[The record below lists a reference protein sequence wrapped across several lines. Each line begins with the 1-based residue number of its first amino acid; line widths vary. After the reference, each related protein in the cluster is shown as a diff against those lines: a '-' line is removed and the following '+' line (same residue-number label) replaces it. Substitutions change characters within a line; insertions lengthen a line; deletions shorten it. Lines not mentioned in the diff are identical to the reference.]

1 MSIVIPAA
9 VLAAIVLRPG
19 SHGASSSSQVIAPG
33 APTRATIGSK
43 APDFTL
49 PDLNGT
55 PVRLSHFR
63 GRPVVLTFFA
73 SWCNPCEHDMPVLE
87 KEQQSHGN
95 NVAIVGVNYRDAVG
109 DTRDFVRRLQVTF
122 PTLVEDAVDNPVAA
136 RYDVHAMPDTLFIDK
151 NGVVRERLYG
161 EISTHD
167 LQAAVARLV
176 RA

>member
-19 SHGASSSSQVIAPG
+19 SHGTSSSNQVIAPG

-55 PVRLSHFR
+55 QVRLSHFR

-95 NVAIVGVNYRDAVG
+95 NVAIVGVNK
-109 DTRDFVRRLQVTF
+109 
-122 PTLVEDAVDNPVAA
+122 
-136 RYDVHAMPDTLFIDK
+136 I
-151 NGVVRERLYG
+151 VVRPVWDGTAFVPRKMMNLSSSFDHRVVDGYE
-161 EISTHD
+161 
-167 LQAAVARLV
+167 AATFIQRIKELMETPALIFMEG
-176 RA
+176 